1 MQESWATSAMAESI
15 ATEIKN
21 TNQRSSSDK
30 VPESKAVGAGVFLLI
45 VALIYRAFIKSYRDV
60 VAYAIRVMMYLGLAI
75 MMGTVWLRLGSS

>member
-1 MQESWATSAMAESI
+1 MAESI
-15 ATEIKN
+15 TTEIKN

-60 VAYAIRVMMYLGLAI
+60 VAYAIRVIMYLGLAI